1 MSLDHGDDFFVTN
14 TKRLEEGIK
23 RIKIT
28 AESVFKTFTKRNEAL
43 GQEMSAIVNK
53 INLSQQAYNKYMSQ
67 ANSVGLSESY
77 ASQVRNGSMNI
88 ATITDEN
95 LSKKISD
102 YQEWYDKAE
111 DVKTSIMELNEELSE
126 LAQQKF
132 DNIGKDFD
140 GVLGVIEHYKNMLDE
155 SITQTE
161 EKGYIVSVK
170 YYEALKKQ
178 EQDNITQLE
187 KERTA
192 LLSALNS
199 AVASGQIEKNSEA
212 WNEMCSDIDDVT
224 LAIEQANTSM
234 IKYNNSIREIEW
246 QVFDMLQ
253 DKITDITKES
263 DFLIDLMSNDKL
275 YEDNGQLTDD
285 GNATM
290 GLHGMNYN
298 VYMAQADKYAQ
309 EMKKLDSEIAKD
321 PYNQDLIERRKEL
334 LELQQEMILAA
345 EDEKDAIVDMVQQ
358 GIELELDSLKELI
371 DTYLDA
377 LDAQKNLYDYQKK
390 VEEQT
395 KEISSLE
402 KQMAAYEGDTSEE
415 AKAKIQQIKVSLEQ
429 AKENLEETN
438 YDKYIS
444 DQKMLLDELY
454 MEYET
459 ILNERLDNV
468 DALIGDMIT
477 EINNSASNIS
487 TTLSDK
493 ADSVGYTLSE
503 NMTNIWNTST
513 SSITSVLT
521 TYGNNFVN
529 AATTINNTLGT
540 INTNI
545 SNMISQLNKIA
556 ETKVQSAASSSSS
569 NSSSASGTAGGS
581 SGHSSGNS
589 SSGSGNSGSS
599 WGSWFIHRVD
609 RYPKNRLQ
617 VNTSIV
623 DRLKYHDFDSSM
635 SARRNYFY
643 AMGGS
648 GNYIGTDSQNMW
660 MIREMKS
667 HGYKKGVY
675 NLKQDE
681 LAWTQEGHREEV
693 IMKKDGSLLTPLS
706 KGSSVF
712 NANATENLYSFAN
725 DPREF
730 MNKLHVSNPIPILRN
745 INSGVNNNEFKMEVV
760 LPNVMDYKDFK
771 KEMQHDKGFEK
782 MIEAM
787 TIGKLSGGS
796 SMNKYRY

>member
-1 MSLDHGDDFFVTN
+1 
-14 TKRLEEGIK
+14 
-23 RIKIT
+23 
-28 AESVFKTFTKRNEAL
+28 
-43 GQEMSAIVNK
+43 
-53 INLSQQAYNKYMSQ
+53 
-67 ANSVGLSESY
+67 
-77 ASQVRNGSMNI
+77 
-88 ATITDEN
+88 
-95 LSKKISD
+95 
-102 YQEWYDKAE
+102 
-111 DVKTSIMELNEELSE
+111 MELNEELSE

-140 GVLGVIEHYKNMLDE
+140 GVLDVIEHYKNMLDE

-199 AVASGQIEKNSEA
+199 AVASGQIEKHSEA

-246 QVFDMLQ
+246 QVFDLLQ

-345 EDEKDAIVDMVQQ
+345 EDEKDAIVDMVQE

-371 DTYLDA
+371 DTYMDA

-402 KQMAAYEGDTSEE
+402 KQMSAYQGDTSEE

-444 DQKMLLDELY
+444 DQRILLDELY
-454 MEYET
+454 IEYET
-459 ILNERLDNV
+459 ILNERLDNI

-493 ADSVGYTLSE
+493 AESVGYTLSE

-513 SSITSVLT
+513 SSINSVLT

-545 SNMISQLNKIA
+545 STMISQLNKLA
-556 ETKVQSAASSSSS
+556 ETKVQSATSSSSS
-569 NSSSASGTAGGS
+569 TSSSGSGTAGGS
-581 SGHSSGNS
+581 YGSSSGNS
-589 SSGSGNSGSS
+589 SSSSGSSGSS
-599 WGSWFIHRVD
+599 WGSWFIHKVD

-617 VNTSIV
+617 INSSVV

-635 SARRNYFY
+635 SARRGYFY

-660 MIREMKS
+660 MIREMKN

-681 LAWTQEGHREEV
+681 IAWTQEGHREEV
-693 IMKKDGSLLTPLS
+693 IMKKDGSLLTHLPQ
-706 KGSSVF
+706 GTSVL
-712 NANATENLYSFAN
+712 NGNATENLYEFVN
-725 DPREF
+725 DPRRF
-730 MNKLHVSNPIPILRN
+730 INRFDVNPPISMSRN
-745 INSGVNNNEFKMEVV
+745 GNLGVNNNEFKMEVI

-771 KEMQHDKGFEK
+771 KEMQHDKGFER
-782 MIEAM
+782 MIEDM

-796 SMNKYRY
+796 YLNKYRH

>member
-1 MSLDHGDDFFVTN
+1 
-14 TKRLEEGIK
+14 
-23 RIKIT
+23 
-28 AESVFKTFTKRNEAL
+28 
-43 GQEMSAIVNK
+43 
-53 INLSQQAYNKYMSQ
+53 
-67 ANSVGLSESY
+67 
-77 ASQVRNGSMNI
+77 
-88 ATITDEN
+88 
-95 LSKKISD
+95 
-102 YQEWYDKAE
+102 
-111 DVKTSIMELNEELSE
+111 MELNEELSE

-556 ETKVQSAASSSSS
+556 ETKVQSATSSSSS